1 MKKITLLTTLTVTLA
16 TSLFAQPNMQM
27 GEGAKKLAQMAG
39 EKSPYYRASKEAFPK
54 DYFMVNQNLP
64 FLVGVS
70 LFHPN
75 SDQLKLSKEQLDK
88 LVKMKNTT
96 VPAAAKIA
104 KEIKTMELELAKAM
118 VEEHKEPKTQYAL
131 VEKISKLRTDLT
143 KAHLDCIY
151 NIQNVLSP
159 EQFKTLITLAT
170 QKPKAKV
177 VASAPKE
184 ESKGKA
190 LFEQKCVACH
200 TLSRPTDM
208 SKVTAP
214 ALNGVMRHL
223 KMTYNEKSKAVAFIK
238 DYVIN
243 PSESKAICMPQKI
256 KRFGLMPSQK
266 GAVTPEELEVI
277 ATWMFDN
284 YPEKGFVGMGHGR
297 GMNK

>member
-1 MKKITLLTTLTVTLA
+1 MKKITLLTTLTLTLT

-27 GEGAKKLAQMAG
+27 GEGAKKLAKMAG

-104 KEIKTMELELAKAM
+104 KEIKGMELQLAKAM
-118 VEEHKEPKTQYAL
+118 IEENKEPKTQYEL

-151 NIQNVLSP
+151 NIQKVLSP

-170 QKPKAKV
+170 QKPKAK
-177 VASAPKE
+177 KE
-184 ESKGKA
+184 ESKGKV
-190 LFEQKCVACH
+190 LFEKKCVACH

-208 SKVTAP
+208 STVTAP

-238 DYVIN
+238 DYVVN
-243 PSESKAICMPQKI
+243 PSEAKAICMPQKI

-266 GAVTPEELEVI
+266 GAVTAEELEII